1 MNNQYIQFTQ
11 HIQISISMIDTQ
23 GKLLVAPPSMP
34 DPRFAKT
41 VVYIWRHDVS
51 GAAGVIINKRC
62 EKPTFKHVCEE
73 SKLPRK
79 ETSNPPVH
87 YGGPI
92 LNNIV
97 GVLHST
103 DFVLP
108 STNTLTAMGN
118 DGPIGFTL
126 DRKMLEIIAGGKGPL
141 NRLVTLGMANWD
153 TGQLEEELEHPRNP
167 AMSWLVLDYDEKIV
181 FGQLAEDKPDE
192 IWEEC
197 VSKAVRNK
205 TQEITAKVFKD

>member
-1 MNNQYIQFTQ
+1 
-11 HIQISISMIDTQ
+11 MIDTQ
-23 GKLLVAPPSMP
+23 GKILVAPPSMP
-34 DPRFAKT
+34 DPRFRKT

-62 EKPTFKHVCEE
+62 QKPTFKHVCEE
-73 SKLPRK
+73 SGLSRK
-79 ETSNPPVH
+79 ETVNPPVH
-87 YGGPI
+87 YGGPV

-108 STNTLTAMGN
+108 STNTLTAMGT

-126 DRKMLEIIAGGKGPL
+126 DRQMLEIIAGGKGPL

-181 FGQLAEDKPDE
+181 FGQLEEDKPDE

>member
-1 MNNQYIQFTQ
+1 
-11 HIQISISMIDTQ
+11 MIDTQ

-62 EKPTFKHVCEE
+62 QKPTFKHVCEE

-79 ETSNPPVH
+79 ETANPPVH
-87 YGGPI
+87 YGGPV

-126 DRKMLEIIAGGKGPL
+126 DRQMLEIIAGGKGPL

-197 VSKAVRNK
+197 VSKK
-205 TQEITAKVFKD
+205 

>member
-11 HIQISISMIDTQ
+11 HIQISTSMIDTQ

>member
-11 HIQISISMIDTQ
+11 QIQISTSMIDTQ

-79 ETSNPPVH
+79 ETANPPVH
-87 YGGPI
+87 YGGPV

-103 DFVLP
+103 DFTLP

-126 DRKMLEIIAGGKGPL
+126 DRQMLEIIAGGKGPL

-181 FGQLAEDKPDE
+181 FGQLEEDKPDE

-197 VSKAVRNK
+197 VSKAVKNK

>member
-1 MNNQYIQFTQ
+1 
-11 HIQISISMIDTQ
+11 MIDTQ

-79 ETSNPPVH
+79 ETANPPVH

-126 DRKMLEIIAGGKGPL
+126 DRQMLEIIAQGRGPL

>member
-11 HIQISISMIDTQ
+11 HIQISTSMIDTQ

-51 GAAGVIINKRC
+51 GAAGVMINKRC

-108 STNTLTAMGN
+108 STNTLTAMGD

-141 NRLVTLGMANWD
+141 NRLVTLGMANWE

>member
-1 MNNQYIQFTQ
+1 
-11 HIQISISMIDTQ
+11 MIDTQ

-126 DRKMLEIIAGGKGPL
+126 DRKMLEIIARGKGPL

>member
-11 HIQISISMIDTQ
+11 QIQISTSMIDTQ

-62 EKPTFKHVCEE
+62 QKPTFKHVCEE

-79 ETSNPPVH
+79 ETANPPVH
-87 YGGPI
+87 YGGPV

-103 DFVLP
+103 DFTLP

-126 DRKMLEIIAGGKGPL
+126 DRQMLEIIAGGKGPL

-181 FGQLAEDKPDE
+181 FGQLEEDKPDE

-197 VSKAVRNK
+197 VSKAVKNK

>member
-1 MNNQYIQFTQ
+1 
-11 HIQISISMIDTQ
+11 
-23 GKLLVAPPSMP
+23 MP

-73 SKLPRK
+73 SKLSRK

-126 DRKMLEIIAGGKGPL
+126 DRKMLEIIAQGQGPL
-141 NRLVTLGMANWD
+141 NRLVTLGMANWE

>member
-1 MNNQYIQFTQ
+1 
-11 HIQISISMIDTQ
+11 MIDTQ

-62 EKPTFKHVCEE
+62 QKPTFKHVCEE
-73 SKLPRK
+73 SGLSRK
-79 ETSNPPVH
+79 ETANPPVH

-108 STNTLTAMGN
+108 STNTLTAMGT

-126 DRKMLEIIAGGKGPL
+126 DRQMLEIIAKEIGRRPRHHCAMVVKLQRMHCGLSSITRKHIHIS
-141 NRLVTLGMANWD
+141 RTLVK
-153 TGQLEEELEHPRNP
+153 QLL
-167 AMSWLVLDYDEKIV
+167 
-181 FGQLAEDKPDE
+181 QAERFQP
-192 IWEEC
+192 IC
-197 VSKAVRNK
+197 II
-205 TQEITAKVFKD
+205 TQEQDIVIQETTQVLRVKHILP